1 MKKSINLRKILLCA
15 ILVLLIISFLFINT
29 ESNIINDG
37 NVNIVADVEE
47 STPSIDIIW
56 NGNFEIEY
64 GASENEFNNII
75 NGITA
80 KYIDDT
86 SGEVM
91 LDIIG
96 KPQYDA
102 NAGNYIVTADVSNH
116 TDKVFTNVAK
126 IFTIKPK
133 VVEVKWTGNFE
144 CDNNLEQ
151 NKFDEILK
159 SIKATYIDIKGI
171 EINLSH
177 INGKPTTIDKIGAY
191 LLTVETTNSN
201 YVLANNTKVFLI
213 KEANI
218 VNELYRQIEELQ
230 TKVNELNKEL
240 NNLKG
245 QLSGI
250 NNEIVDLKTKLVELN
265 KSIELLGKD
274 NKELKNNIL
283 ELNKKLENMQTEVL
297 KLEKSNSGKLTLT
310 IVFVIF
316 LLLIILAIVGFIV
329 YKILNKKKNDDSSNS
344 SSNNTIINEQISEI
358 NRKLSAIYYNSN
370 NNVNQEYSQTGI
382 KMRQL
387 QKTIYEEHQIIKE
400 VYVNQKEK
408 LDYESITEVMKSINK
423 SFNEMVDSLPDYMP
437 ESNVFNGETMR
448 DISNNAGTGKKIEQV
463 LKYGKKCGN
472 IIVKKAEVQCENK
485 V

>member
-1 MKKSINLRKILLCA
+1 MIKSFNLKKIMFLA
-15 ILVLLIISFLFINT
+15 FLVLLIMTSVFLIIGKNN
-29 ESNIINDG
+29 SNIEKIG
-37 NVNIVADVEE
+37 IVADITDTT
-47 STPSIDIIW
+47 SAIDLIW

-64 GASENEFNNII
+64 GVSENEFNNVV
-75 NGITA
+75 NGISA

-86 SGEVM
+86 SGEVT

-102 NAGNYIVTADVSNH
+102 NAGNYILTADVSNH
-116 TDKVFTNVAK
+116 TDKVFNNISK

-133 VVEVKWTGNFE
+133 VVEVKWTGSFE

-159 SIKATYIDIKGI
+159 SIKATYIDIKGT

-191 LLTVETTNSN
+191 LLTVETTNPN

-240 NNLKG
+240 NSMKG
-245 QLSGI
+245 QLGGI
-250 NNEIVDLKTKLVELN
+250 NNEIVDVKTKLVELN

-297 KLEKSNSGKLTLT
+297 KLEKSNSGKLTLI

-316 LLLIILAIVGFIV
+316 LLLIILAVVGFIV

-344 SSNNTIINEQISEI
+344 SLNNTFIDKKIDVIDKKLNTIINKSV
-358 NRKLSAIYYNSN
+358 NS
-370 NNVNQEYSQTGI
+370 VNLDYSQTGI
-382 KMRQL
+382 KMKKM
-387 QKTIYEEHQIIKE
+387 QKTILEERRIIKQ
-400 VYVNQKEK
+400 VYLKQNETLNYQ
-408 LDYESITEVMKSINK
+408 SIMQIMQSINQ
-423 SFNEMVDSLPDYMP
+423 SFIDMVESLPDYWP
-437 ESNVFNGETMR
+437 ENNVFNGETMYEVN
-448 DISNNAGTGKKIEQV
+448 NNAGTGKKVRVIRS
-463 LKYGKKCGN
+463 GKICGKT
-472 IIVKKAEVQCENK
+472 IIRRADVECEN
-485 V
+485 